1 MTPEEEE
8 VWQEIERKA
17 WQETGRKV
25 DEARRKSDGARY
37 LSEIEEAE
45 YKSLQFVSEYNGEE
59 MGQMSICKAYEIGY
73 RAAMHEVE
81 RKKNGQN

>member
-17 WQETGRKV
+17 WQQMKQAHT
-25 DEARRKSDGARY
+25 
-37 LSEIEEAE
+37 LEAE
-45 YKSLQFVSEYNGEE
+45 AQYKSLQFVADYNGEE
-59 MGQMSICKAYEIGY
+59 MGQMSIRKAYEIGY

-81 RKKNGQN
+81 RKKNG